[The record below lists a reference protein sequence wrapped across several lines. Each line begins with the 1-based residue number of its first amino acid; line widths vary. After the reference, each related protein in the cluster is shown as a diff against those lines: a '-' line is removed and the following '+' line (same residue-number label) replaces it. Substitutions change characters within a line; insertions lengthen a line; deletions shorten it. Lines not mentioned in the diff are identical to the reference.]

1 LLVTLFAY
9 RFVCMRDNATR
20 DKLAGGSAGM
30 YEGSSATEGVV
41 LDKNGTP
48 ETDLTDKED
57 PRFRYSY

>member
-1 LLVTLFAY
+1 
-9 RFVCMRDNATR
+9 MRDNAAR
-20 DKLAGGSAGM
+20 DKHAGEDAGANM
-30 YEGSSATEGVV
+30 AAAVAEGIL